1 MSVVRVSLLR
11 GICQMPAYIA
21 EARGYFRD
29 LDLDV
34 QLQIEPTASTV
45 PDKLLAGGCDFAVI
59 PWTRV
64 AVAARRGQP
73 LVLVA
78 GSGCAEAALVV
89 RRGLH
94 PDAVRRVAVP
104 LRGGIKDLTAIG
116 LFRALGWH
124 SVETLS
130 LPSGDGAILALVG
143 EGADAASMVEPY
155 ATMLEML
162 GIGTVHKRTGDLW
175 PGVPGCSLTTTA
187 ARIDAQPELVRR
199 VVAAFVRGARHVCT
213 HPGEAAAAA
222 APYIGVHAR
231 FVEAALGVN
240 RPDVRAIC
248 RTDVMSELL
257 QLMVELGYL
266 DGPPSSHYRCLTFL
280 DDAVAALA

>member
-1 MSVVRVSLLR
+1 MATVRISLLR
-11 GICQMPAYIA
+11 GICQMPAYVA
-21 EARGYFRD
+21 EACGYFRA

-34 QLQIEPTASTV
+34 RLQIEPTASTV
-45 PDKLLAGGCDFAVI
+45 PAKLLAGGCDFAVM

-64 AVAARRGQP
+64 AVAARQGQP

-89 RRGLH
+89 RRGLR

-116 LFRALGWH
+116 LFRALGWN
-124 SVETLS
+124 SIDTVS

-155 ATMLEML
+155 ATMMEML

-187 ARIDAQPELVRR
+187 AHIDAQPELVRR
-199 VVAAFVRGARHVCT
+199 VVAAFVRGAQHVCA
-213 HPGEAAAAA
+213 HPAEAASTA

-248 RTDVMSELL
+248 RNEVMNDVL
-257 QLMVELGYL
+257 QLMTELGYI
-266 DGPPSSHYRCLTFL
+266 DRPPVDHYRCLTFL
-280 DDAVAALA
+280 DDAVAALG

>member
-1 MSVVRVSLLR
+1 MSLVRVSLLR
-11 GICQMPAYIA
+11 GICQTPAYIA
-21 EARGYFRD
+21 EACGYFRE

-34 QLQIEPTASTV
+34 RLQIEPTASTV

-116 LFRALGWH
+116 LFRALGWQT
-124 SVETLS
+124 VDTLS
-130 LPSGDGAILALVG
+130 LPSGDGAILALIG

-155 ATMLEML
+155 ATMMEML
-162 GIGTVHKRTGDLW
+162 DIGTVHKRTGDLW

-187 ARIDAQPELVRR
+187 ACIDAQPELVRR
-199 VVAAFVRGARHVCT
+199 VVAAFVRGARHVCA
-213 HPGEAAAAA
+213 HPAEAAVAA

-248 RTDVMSELL
+248 RTDVMGEVL
-257 QLMVELGYL
+257 QLMIDLGYI
-266 DGPPSSHYRCLTFL
+266 DGPPAAHYRCLTFL
-280 DDAVAALA
+280 DEAVAALG